1 MIIVEPNSPTH
12 PDAIRLLD
20 ASQALMQETFAA
32 EENFALDHAALAAP
46 DIRFFTAREGSTLLG
61 CGAMQIKDGYA
72 EVKSFYVSPD
82 ARGKGVGAALIRQ
95 IEDQAREESLQ
106 VLKLE
111 TGDEL
116 AAACRLYERH
126 GFTRCGPFG
135 AYKDNGSSV
144 FMEKALT

>member
-1 MIIVEPNSPTH
+1 MIIVEPNTPTH
-12 PDAIRLLD
+12 PDAVRLLD
-20 ASQALMQETFAA
+20 ASQALMQEIFAD

-46 DIRFFTAREGSTLLG
+46 DIRFFTARDGATLLG
-61 CGAMQIKDGYA
+61 CGAMQIKDGYG
-72 EVKSFYVSPD
+72 EVKSFYVSPA

-95 IEDQAREESLQ
+95 IEDQARDEGLS
-106 VLKLE
+106 VLNLE

-135 AYKDNGSSV
+135 EYEDNGSSV
-144 FMEKALT
+144 FMTKTL